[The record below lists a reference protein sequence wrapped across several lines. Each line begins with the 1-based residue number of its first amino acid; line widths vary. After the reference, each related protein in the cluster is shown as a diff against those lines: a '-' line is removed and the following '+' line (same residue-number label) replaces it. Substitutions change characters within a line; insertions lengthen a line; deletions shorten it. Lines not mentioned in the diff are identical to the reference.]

1 MWMLFTALYGL
12 IAIILAAWF
21 VFVVVFY
28 FIFSIAE
35 ACGLGSAENMW
46 KLFLKGM
53 IILTLV
59 LIGVFFWVRHDS
71 RVEDERRA
79 NTPQPITS
87 RERYEAMKRAESNP
101 E

>member
-35 ACGLGSAENMW
+35 ACGLGSADNMW
-46 KLFLKGM
+46 KLFLRGM
-53 IILTLV
+53 VILTLV
-59 LIGVFFWVRHDS
+59 LIGVFFLVRHDS